1 MSQEGPLRWAP
12 GGGKEGQGPKQK
24 GKGKAKTEEK
34 KDDKKK
40 ESGATASTEAKG
52 KEKEVEEAWLA
63 MIDGIESKDEGSD
76 DEGEPMKNDFCWSNF
91 EEFEDLKNI
100 VNNISD
106 PYELKELT
114 IDPNKITI
122 DPLSAITDL
131 DPDNGAYTTTFGTN
145 ELAGSAETQRSE
157 IDLGQ
162 ADICLAF
169 IINLSTLLKLNPYL
183 LWLLTNKPSKPPLKE
198 RC

>member
-40 ESGATASTEAKG
+40 ELGATASTEAKG

-63 MIDGIESKDEGSD
+63 MIDGIESEDEGSD
-76 DEGEPMKNDFCWSNF
+76 DKGEPMKNDFCWSDF
-91 EEFEDLKNI
+91 EEFKDPKNI

-106 PYELKELT
+106 PYELEEFT
-114 IDPNKITI
+114 IDPNKIMI
-122 DPLSAITDL
+122 NPLSAITDL
-131 DPDNGAYTTTFGTN
+131 DPDNCAYTTTFGAN
-145 ELAGSAETQRSE
+145 ELAGSAETQ
-157 IDLGQ
+157 G
-162 ADICLAF
+162 A
-169 IINLSTLLKLNPYL
+169 K
-183 LWLLTNKPSKPPLKE
+183 
-198 RC
+198 